1 MGSKIKMRKMLG
13 NAIFKLNGWTYEYDK
28 AVFGDKQVVIGF
40 EHTSNLDTILS
51 LALFEMLEIKINTLI
66 KKELFKGP
74 LKPILTALGGI
85 PVDRQA
91 SKDIVSLM
99 AEEFAKREKFTLVI
113 APEATRAK
121 GQDRQPIRS
130 GFWHIAKT
138 ANVPIVLM
146 FANSKT
152 KHGGVL
158 GKITPSDNLQADL
171 EKIKA
176 LYLGVGIDVLI
187 PEPKPTK

>member
-1 MGSKIKMRKMLG
+1 MRKMLG
-13 NAIFKLNGWTYEYDK
+13 DAIFKLNGWTYEYDK
-28 AVFGDKQVVIGF
+28 AVFADKQVVIGF

-51 LALFEMLEIKINTLI
+51 LALFEMLGIKINTLI

-91 SKDIVSLM
+91 SKDIVSQM
-99 AEEFAKREKFTLVI
+99 AEEFAKRDKFTLVI

-121 GQDRQPIRS
+121 GDQERKPIRT
-130 GFWHIAKT
+130 GFWHIAKA
-138 ANVPIVLM
+138 ANVPIVMM

-158 GKITPSDNLQADL
+158 GKIIPSDDLQADL

-176 LYLGVGIDVLI
+176 LYQGIGIDVLI
-187 PEPKPTK
+187 PTAK